1 MRSWREAGAERLY
14 LQVMD
19 LADLDHLDLI
29 ANDVVAELS

>member
-14 LQVMD
+14 LQMMD
-19 LADLDHLDLI
+19 LTDLDHLDLI